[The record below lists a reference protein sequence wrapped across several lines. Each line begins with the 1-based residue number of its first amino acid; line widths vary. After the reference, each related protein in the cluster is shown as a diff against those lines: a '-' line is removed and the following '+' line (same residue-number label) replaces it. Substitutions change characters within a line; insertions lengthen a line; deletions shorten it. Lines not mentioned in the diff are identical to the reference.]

1 MGKRTMKKKFDKVYQ
16 FRIELQ
22 EIKPPIW
29 RRIQVPETYTFWD
42 LHVAIQDSMGWT
54 DTHLH
59 EFVIK
64 NPKTGRK
71 VNIGLPDEE
80 FDRKVSEGWKK
91 NIADFFSLQNSKAEY
106 TYDFGDDWLH
116 IVLLEEILP
125 RRKDVK
131 YPLCVD
137 GARACP
143 PEDCGSSHGYED
155 FLSIIMDPDHEE
167 HDSMLEW
174 AGGEFH
180 PEHFT
185 CADVVFDDPAERL
198 ENLDADF

>member
-1 MGKRTMKKKFDKVYQ
+1 MIIMKKRFDKVYQ

-54 DTHLH
+54 DSHLH

-71 VNIGLPDEE
+71 IHIGIPDE
-80 FDRKVSEGWKK
+80 DGLSKVYEGWKK
-91 NIADFFSLQNSKAEY
+91 KVADFFSASNPKAEY
-106 TYDFGDDWLH
+106 TYDFGDNWQH
-116 IVLLEEILP
+116 IVTLEEVLP
-125 RRKDVK
+125 RQKGVE

-137 GARACP
+137 GERACP
-143 PEDCGSSHGYED
+143 PEDCGGPYGYED
-155 FLSIIMDPDHEE
+155 FLAIIMDPDHKE

-180 PEHFT
+180 PEHFD
-185 CADVVFDDPAERL
+185 CPEVAFDDPEERL
-198 ENLDADF
+198 EMLDEDF